1 MNATEVIAEIKQAG
15 GEIWAE
21 GERLKFRDIPARLV
35 PAIREHKTA
44 LLALLK
50 EEQTGPQYAQAVSVV
65 PEPAMA
71 PQTAQATVTCGQCV
85 HFQPGFTALG
95 VGVCLATTNGLPP
108 KEQRGYLAAYP
119 MAPRRCPEYAGS
131 PSWSGISAN
140 CAGSSLT

>member
-1 MNATEVIAEIKQAG
+1 MNAAEVIAEIKQAG

-50 EEQTGPQYAQAVSVV
+50 EEQTGHKYAPAVSVV

-71 PQTAQATVTCGQCV
+71 PQPTPATVSCRQCV
-85 HFQPGFTALG
+85 YFQPGSTALG

-131 PSWSGISAN
+131 PS
-140 CAGSSLT
+140 

>member
-119 MAPRRCPEYAGS
+119 MAPRRCPEYAGT
-131 PSWSGISAN
+131 
-140 CAGSSLT
+140 GSSLT

>member
-21 GERLKFRDIPARLV
+21 GERIKFRDIPARLA

-50 EEQTGPQYAQAVSVV
+50 EEQTDPQYAQAVSVV

-119 MAPRRCPEYAGS
+119 MAPRRCPKYAGS
-131 PSWSGISAN
+131 PS
-140 CAGSSLT
+140 

>member
-50 EEQTGPQYAQAVSVV
+50 EEQTGVYCAQAVSIV

-131 PSWSGISAN
+131 PS
-140 CAGSSLT
+140 

>member
-50 EEQTGPQYAQAVSVV
+50 EEQTGLYCAQAVSVV
-65 PEPAMA
+65 PKPAMA
-71 PQTAQATVTCGQCV
+71 QQTAQATVSCGQCV

-119 MAPRRCPEYAGS
+119 MAPRRCPEYAGT
-131 PSWSGISAN
+131 
-140 CAGSSLT
+140 GSSLT

>member
-85 HFQPGFTALG
+85 HFRPGFTALG

-119 MAPRRCPEYAGS
+119 MAPRRCPEYAGT
-131 PSWSGISAN
+131 
-140 CAGSSLT
+140 GSSLT

>member
-71 PQTAQATVTCGQCV
+71 PQTAQATVSCGQCV

-119 MAPRRCPEYAGS
+119 MAPRRCPEYAGT
-131 PSWSGISAN
+131 
-140 CAGSSLT
+140 GSSLT

>member
-1 MNATEVIAEIKQAG
+1 MNVAEVIAEIKQAG

-21 GERLKFRDIPARLV
+21 GERLKFRNIPARLA

-50 EEQTGPQYAQAVSVV
+50 EGQTGLYCAQAVSVV

-71 PQTAQATVTCGQCV
+71 PQPAPTIVSCRQCV

-95 VGVCLATTNGLPP
+95 IGVCLATANGLPP

-131 PSWSGISAN
+131 PS
-140 CAGSSLT
+140 